1 MLFPTNCARP
11 RALSSAAM
19 FPLAV
24 LCAPASIV
32 AIWVKTL
39 FPLPPSPVISRN
51 SCQSYRFASTIKS
64 AAAMRC
70 ILIASLSDA

>member
-39 FPLPPSPVISRN
+39 FPLPPSPVNVVDRALAEVGFVLVVDSHH
-51 SCQSYRFASTIKS
+51 FA
-64 AAAMRC
+64 AQ
-70 ILIASLSDA
+70 LEQ